1 MPSARHRQSQMA
13 HYPNSKG
20 EFKTKRVETK
30 WYPSDLAIIDRQ
42 AKRLNLT
49 RTDYIAKCVL
59 HKPVEKAHIFKVSW
73 HTYRVMGEIARELKR
88 IGNNINQ
95 IAKVFNAERIE
106 GGKVPENYPLPEELS
121 AIRSYTDRIN
131 QELNQIRLLMI
142 GRKNK

>member
-1 MPSARHRQSQMA
+1 MA
-13 HYPNSKG
+13 HYPNNNG

-42 AKRLNLT
+42 AKLLNLT

-59 HKPVEKAHIFKVSW
+59 HKPVEKVHIFKVSW

-95 IAKVFNAERIE
+95 IAKVFNAERLE
-106 GGKVPENYPLPEELS
+106 GRNVPENYPLLEELS
-121 AIRSYTDRIN
+121 AIKSYTDRID

>member
-1 MPSARHRQSQMA
+1 MA
-13 HYPNSKG
+13 HYPNGNG

-42 AKRLNLT
+42 AKLLNLT

-59 HKPVEKAHIFKVSW
+59 HKPIEKAHIFKVSW

-95 IAKVFNAERIE
+95 IAKVFNAERLE
-106 GGKVPENYPLPEELS
+106 GGKVPKNYPLPEELN
-121 AIRSYTDRIN
+121 AIRSYIDHIN
-131 QELNQIRLLMI
+131 QELNQIRLLII
-142 GRKNK
+142 GRKKQ